1 MPTVTPT
8 TNYLSYAGLAEYDRL
23 LKLYIGEQADTTS
36 LHTVKEDENA
46 RKIYFYKEAAADITE
61 ETTPAFTI
69 DYSDIDTMIG
79 DLSTLATT
87 AKTSI
92 VAALNE
98 IAGADTVSGSF
109 RKAIKDAV
117 EALDTEEDV
126 ELVSVAD
133 DIVTIKAI
141 KEVDG
146 IIAASEDTTKDVVLA
161 KVAKTGTAADVA
173 IVDADEL
180 LDATNVE
187 DAIAELAGI
196 VEDAEAA
203 GKVTMEETSTGLPS
217 DVLKKYDFYQGV
229 LADDTAE
236 QRAAK
241 KIGTINLAKDLVVTA
256 GEVIVV
262 DAEHPVEGLEAGT
275 YLKLT
280 IANQEAPVY
289 VNVADLAHD
298 YTVEKNA
305 TQVQLVLSD
314 DREISATIVEKSIT
328 VTELADAAIETA
340 KIKDSNVTAEK
351 LADSVLEQFPGIIP
365 LTGDNSVASL
375 FKKEEPT
382 P

>member
-8 TNYLSYAGLAEYDRL
+8 INYLSYEGLAEYDRL

-36 LHTVKEDENA
+36 LHTVKEDKDA
-46 RKIYFYKEAAADITE
+46 RKIYFYKEAEADITDS
-61 ETTPAFTI
+61 TAPAFTI

-79 DLSTLATT
+79 DLSTLLTT
-87 AKTSI
+87 KKDSI

-109 RKAIKDAV
+109 RKAIKDAI
-117 EALDTEEDV
+117 EALDTEKDV

-133 DIVTIKAI
+133 DVVTIKAI

-146 IIAASEDTTKDVVLA
+146 IIAASTDTTKDVTLD

-173 IVDADEL
+173 IVDKEGL

-229 LADDTAE
+229 LDNDTPD
-236 QRAAK
+236 QKAAK

-256 GEVIVV
+256 GEVIIV
-262 DAEHPVEGLEAGT
+262 DAEHSVEGLEAGT

-289 VNVADLAHD
+289 INVADLAHD

-314 DREISATIVEKSIT
+314 DREISATIVAKSVT
-328 VTELADAAIETA
+328 VTELADDAIETA
-340 KIKDSNVTAEK
+340 KIKNSQVTADK
-351 LADSVLEQFPGIIP
+351 LADTVLEQFPGIIP
-365 LTGDNSVASL
+365 LTGNNSVAKL
-375 FKKEEPT
+375 FE
-382 P
+382 